1 MAFIQQLRNAQY
13 PQNDRGMTLLH
24 QRITAPLHRLA
35 PLCVVLLFFSAVA
48 DARQA
53 PWREGPVQNLLDRAL
68 SAAVEQ
74 NGWPGASAAI
84 IHHDRIYVAAAGR
97 RRMDR
102 PERVGVNDRFGLG
115 SNTKAFTAAMVGA
128 LVERGKLSWETTLEA
143 GLPDIPMRAE
153 YRAVT
158 LRELMAHRAGL
169 RPWTSPEAFARAET
183 FYTGNL
189 TTTRAAFARA
199 ALSDPPVAPPGSVS
213 NYSNVDFVIAAL
225 IAERASGR
233 SWQDLVTDYVMK
245 PLQMRPRYA
254 GTTVELDQP
263 WPHSMTNGKLVPLDP
278 SKAGPPVMQGAGG
291 IALSISDYAR
301 FVQANLRG
309 LEGMDTPILKA
320 GTISELHKPVGD
332 GPYGLG
338 WHTQE
343 FAGASSSVHAGG
355 NGDFFALTVIQ
366 PGRDLAVIVLT
377 NDGADETEDQAASF
391 LKQVIAGLK
400 PKDSR

>member
-1 MAFIQQLRNAQY
+1 MTRLARCVTALLR
-13 PQNDRGMTLLH
+13 H
-24 QRITAPLHRLA
+24 LA
-35 PLCVVLLFFSAVA
+35 PLCLLLAFAATVE
-48 DARQA
+48 ARPA
-53 PWREGPVQNLLDRAL
+53 PSKTDPVRDLLDRVL
-68 SAAVEQ
+68 SATVDQ

-84 IHHDRIYVAAAGR
+84 IHHDAIYVAAAGR
-97 RRMDR
+97 RRVDR
-102 PERVGVNDRFGLG
+102 PERVKITDRFGLG
-115 SNTKAFTAAMVGA
+115 SNTKAFTAAMIGA
-128 LVERGKLSWETTLEA
+128 LVERGQLRWESTLEA
-143 GLPDIPMRAE
+143 ALPGIPMLPE
-153 YRAVT
+153 YRKVT

-189 TTTRAAFARA
+189 TTTRVAFARA
-199 ALSDPPVAPPGSVS
+199 ALSDQPVAPPGSVS

-225 IAERASGR
+225 IAEFASGR
-233 SWQDLVTDYVMK
+233 SWQDLVTEYVMN

-254 GTTVELDQP
+254 GTRIELDQP
-263 WPHSMTNGKLVPLDP
+263 WPHSLKDGKLVPIAP

-291 IALSISDYAR
+291 IALSIGDYAR

-309 LEGMDTPILKA
+309 LEGMDTEILRA
-320 GTISELHKPVGD
+320 DTISQLHKPVGD

-366 PGRDLAVIVLT
+366 PSRDLALIVLT
-377 NDGADETEDQAASF
+377 NDGADETEDQAAAF
-391 LKQVIAGLK
+391 LKQVIVGLK